1 MVTVRFHPQNIKIKY
16 RLWVYW
22 QSFATVKARS
32 CIAVVLLLTTKAQ
45 QVQGTGRI
53 TQEYEEAEINK
64 GT

>member
-16 RLWVYW
+16 RLWVY
-22 QSFATVKARS
+22 
-32 CIAVVLLLTTKAQ
+32 CIVVVLLLTTKAQ